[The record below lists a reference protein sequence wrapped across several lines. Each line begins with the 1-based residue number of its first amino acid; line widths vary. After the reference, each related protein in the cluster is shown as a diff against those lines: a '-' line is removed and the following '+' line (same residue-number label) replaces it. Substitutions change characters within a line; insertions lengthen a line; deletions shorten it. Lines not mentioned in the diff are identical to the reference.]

1 MDAKKKLLDRIED
14 RLTIYAYWV
23 SQGEG
28 KRSDVSEDLYC
39 DLMNI
44 AFGYELQN
52 MNWVQ
57 DNFPAIDL
65 GDDDKRLAVQVTST
79 KIPDKV
85 RKTLKRF
92 FDHGLN
98 QKYDRLIVLIAGLAE
113 HKDEKGVYQGVDL
126 EIWGTKELMK
136 ELRKLTLEKL
146 EEVDKLLKKRVSAE
160 PTREPVFNLP
170 LPERRN
176 PVGFLGR
183 EDELEWIQ
191 RELDEGKTKPVVI
204 EGLGGVG
211 KTALVI
217 QFAETYRKGKVYFTR
232 FQDTFAHT
240 LASLLGY
247 EDCEGEN
254 EELKKANI
262 ALQHLA
268 EAGEDDLL
276 ILDNV
281 DVAGKTWA
289 DMTQDSFYKKLRR
302 LALRVI
308 MTTRHRGTGGR
319 RLGNLKHHEL
329 QQIFCRHEV
338 SISELEMDELIRAV
352 DGHTMA
358 VDMIARTI
366 RESWGAVQAKEILK
380 AIKDNTLQDG
390 EYDDIEN
397 DHDLEQR
404 QIYAHLRA
412 LFDVSGI
419 TPDGCYALNCATL
432 IPQNGMDAASFRE
445 ALTGGAVKEIKRL
458 EKCGWVDLK
467 DRTITI
473 HPVIRMVC
481 RVELKPTDEK
491 CEPFLNALWEQYEK
505 KLEIS
510 KDYQEDIHKFAQW
523 AICFQEA
530 YKNLPEKSYLWVIR
544 SLAIWDTVTDT
555 YNRRM
560 DGIRDSGIPN
570 KDKFTVDLMNINR
583 GAVPVL
589 NPDAGTQSQ
598 TVNNWYISL
607 SKNIE
612 ESISFYKELGNTE
625 SVRSEH
631 AKTQAMLQKIYA
643 ISENYTDPE
652 QLLSDALLQ
661 QKENTKPEK

>member
-1 MDAKKKLLDRIED
+1 MDAKERLLDRIED

-39 DLMNI
+39 DLLNT
-44 AFGYELQN
+44 AFEYKLQN
-52 MNWVQ
+52 MNWVR

-79 KIPDKV
+79 KTPDKV
-85 RKTLKRF
+85 KNTLKRF

-98 QKYDRLIVLIAGLAE
+98 KKYDRLIVLIAGQAE
-113 HKDEKGVYQGVDL
+113 HKNEKGEYQGVEL
-126 EIWGTKELMK
+126 EIWGTKELME

-146 EEVDKLLKKRVSAE
+146 EEVDKFLKKRVSAE
-160 PTREPVFNLP
+160 PTREPAFNLP

-191 RELDEGKTKPVVI
+191 TELDVRKTKPIVI

-217 QFAETYRKGKVYFTR
+217 QFAKNFWKGKVYFAP
-232 FQDTFAHT
+232 FQDTFTHT

-262 ALQHLA
+262 ALQHMA
-268 EAGEDDLL
+268 EAREDDLL

-281 DVAGKTWA
+281 DVSGKTWA
-289 DMTQDSFYKKLRR
+289 DLTQDSFYEKLRR
-302 LALRVI
+302 LSLGI
-308 MTTRHRGTGGR
+308 LITTRHRGTGGR

-329 QQIFCRHEV
+329 QQIFRRHEV
-338 SISELEMDELIRAV
+338 DISESEMDELIRAV

-366 RESWGAVQAKEILK
+366 RESWGAVQAEDILK

-412 LFDVSGI
+412 LFDVSRI
-419 TPDGCYALNCATL
+419 TPDGCYALSCATL
-432 IPQNGMDAASFRE
+432 IPQNGMDAASFCE

-467 DRTITI
+467 NGTITI

-481 RVELKPTDEK
+481 RVELKPTDEY
-491 CEPFLNALWEQYEK
+491 CEPFLNALWEHYEK

-510 KDYQEDIHKFAQW
+510 KDYQENIHKFAQW

-530 YKNLPEKSYLWVIR
+530 YANLPEKSYLWVIR
-544 SLAIWDTVTDT
+544 SLAIWDTVTDI

-560 DGIRDSGIPN
+560 DGIRDSGFPDN
-570 KDKFTVDLMNINR
+570 DRFTVDLMDINR
-583 GAVPVL
+583 GAAPVV
-589 NPDAGTQSQ
+589 NAGSGTQSR

-625 SVRSEH
+625 SVHSEH
-631 AKTQAMLQKIYA
+631 AKAQEMLKKIYA
-643 ISENYTDPE
+643 IAENYTNPE
-652 QLLSDALLQ
+652 RFIFGDNLQ
-661 QKENTKPEK
+661 RMENAKPVK